1 MLFRS
6 GEVWVTRKAAAATP
20 NLTIHLGDALSRRF
34 FRSAAPQL
42 RRLMEDSRARLTLAV
57 DGMPARYMK
66 QLERLLSR
74 LAGHGDRIFVV
85 LSESLR
91 QRVTIDLSA
100 FNLVL
105 VPAAGA

>member
-1 MLFRS
+1 
-6 GEVWVTRKAAAATP
+6 
-20 NLTIHLGDALSRRF
+20 
-34 FRSAAPQL
+34 
-42 RRLMEDSRARLTLAV
+42 MEDSRTRLTLAV
-57 DGMPARYMK
+57 DGMPAQYVK

-74 LAGHGDRIFVV
+74 LASHGDRIFVV

>member
-1 MLFRS
+1 MSRVDRASL
-6 GEVWVTRKAAAATP
+6 TRYVKP
-20 NLTIHLGDALSRRF
+20 F
-34 FRSAAPQL
+34 
-42 RRLMEDSRARLTLAV
+42 
-57 DGMPARYMK
+57 
-66 QLERLLSR
+66 ERLLLR

-105 VPAAGA
+105 VPAAGVP

>member
-1 MLFRS
+1 
-6 GEVWVTRKAAAATP
+6 
-20 NLTIHLGDALSRRF
+20 
-34 FRSAAPQL
+34 
-42 RRLMEDSRARLTLAV
+42 MEDSRARLTLAV

>member
-1 MLFRS
+1 VKPF
-6 GEVWVTRKAAAATP
+6 
-20 NLTIHLGDALSRRF
+20 
-34 FRSAAPQL
+34 
-42 RRLMEDSRARLTLAV
+42 
-57 DGMPARYMK
+57 
-66 QLERLLSR
+66 ERLLLR

-105 VPAAGA
+105 VPAAGVP